1 MRPFDFN
8 ITIGARHEM
17 NYSIQNYLEN
27 LNSINTIITS
37 GISSAQRHANGIFE
51 NFRDLG
57 YYNEN
62 KLSCVAALTK
72 ELSN

>member
-8 ITIGARHEM
+8 ITIRARHEM

-27 LNSINTIITS
+27 LNSINTIIIS
-37 GISSAQRHANGIFE
+37 GISSAQRHTNGIFE

-62 KLSCVAALTK
+62 KLSCVAALTN
-72 ELSN
+72 ELNN